1 MKIFIRADG
10 SEVIG
15 TGHIMRTLVLA
26 EKLRESGREVIFLC
40 RQLPGAPLSRIQK
53 SGFKIE
59 TIANVWPFG
68 MELVQVRSL
77 VEKYDPKWIIVDHYE
92 AKENYYLALK
102 EFGVKVMAIDDI
114 NETKFPVDI
123 LFNQNI
129 NAKDLK
135 YRCGA
140 KTKKIFSPKYALVK
154 DVYAQARSKA
164 EIRAGLN
171 RVLVFMG
178 GADPDNQALK
188 VLKGIVRSGR
198 TLHVDVVL
206 GIAFKHSKSIE
217 AEVEKHNASWKI
229 HRDVP
234 SLADLMLKADL
245 AIGAG
250 GSVSLEMCTLK
261 LPMVLMPIADNQLGI
276 AKGLAK
282 AKAAIDLGK
291 FNKVNES
298 RIAQVIKSLKV
309 QKIQEMSRSASRV
322 CDGLG
327 ADRTVK
333 YFKES

>member
-26 EKLRESGREVIFLC
+26 EKLKESGREVIFLC
-40 RQLPGAPLSRIQK
+40 RTLPGAPLSRIQK

-77 VEKYDPKWIIVDHYE
+77 IEKYCPKWIIVDHYE
-92 AKENYYLALK
+92 AKENYYHALK
-102 EFGVKVMAIDDI
+102 EFGIKVMAIDDI

-135 YRCGA
+135 YKHGLR
-140 KTKKIFSPKYALVK
+140 TKRVLGPKYALVK
-154 DVYAQARSKA
+154 DVYAQVRSAAK
-164 EIRAGLN
+164 IRTELN
-171 RVLVFMG
+171 SVLVFIG
-178 GADPDNQALK
+178 GADPDNQTLK
-188 VLKGIVRSGR
+188 VLRGIVRSGR
-198 TLHVDVVL
+198 TFKVDIVL
-206 GIAFKHSKSIE
+206 GSAFKHSKSIE
-217 AEVEKHNASWKI
+217 AEIRKHGTSWKV
-229 HRDVP
+229 HRDLP
-234 SLADLMLKADL
+234 DLAQLMLNADL

-250 GSVSLEMCTLK
+250 GSVSWEMCTLK
-261 LPMVLMPIADNQLGI
+261 LPMVLMPNADNQLGI

-282 AKAAIDLGK
+282 ARAAINLGK
-291 FNKVNES
+291 FDSVSESDVAKVLRNLSDKKLKELS
-298 RIAQVIKSLKV
+298 RNAGRI
-309 QKIQEMSRSASRV
+309 

-327 ADRTVK
+327 AEREV
-333 YFKES
+333 YLLE